1 MFGRLAMGF
10 AHVRASRY
18 GIRSCSGVSL
28 WDSRMFGR
36 ILSRVLM
43 LPVVLVL
50 VLVLVQADGN
60 DVALI
65 TVELLDEKGI
75 M

>member
-1 MFGRLAMGF
+1 MFGR
-10 AHVRASRY
+10 V
-18 GIRSCSGVSL
+18 
-28 WDSRMFGR
+28 
-36 ILSRVLM
+36 LSRVLM